1 VLHVVRAHALALETL
16 KSARLGTCLIHSF
29 SGTWTDAR
37 QYLDLGCILSISA
50 RVTYP
55 DAHDLHETVLKA
67 PLDRLVFETDAPD
80 QPPYGA
86 AEKVHTP
93 LSLLKV
99 VQKVS
104 EIRSVTRDQL
114 LDRSRDTILEAL
126 KWKS

>member
-1 VLHVVRAHALALETL
+1 M
-16 KSARLGTCLIHSF
+16 
-29 SGTWTDAR
+29 
-37 QYLDLGCILSISA
+37 
-50 RVTYP
+50 TYP

-67 PLDRLVFETDAPD
+67 PTDRLVFETDAPD
-80 QPPYGA
+80 QPPYGSP
-86 AEKVHTP
+86 EKVHTP

-104 EIRSVTRDQL
+104 EIRSETPQTL